1 MFESINFGYEPS
13 MDPGA
18 STTEDNGP
26 SFWPSEEKLP
36 NFKANVG
43 QYYSAIMGLSRQ
55 LLHLF
60 ALSLNLEETFFDKF
74 CKKPGVLL
82 KLNHYPAAV
91 SDTSDNAGIHAH
103 SDLES
108 KHTLHMSN
116 TLRNIKLTVTRLHHS
131 PSRRRQIA
139 RSTFQRRALDPGGSD
154 TWHLRREYRRCDEYV
169 DERLVP

>member
-18 STTEDNGP
+18 TTSEDNGAN
-26 SFWPSEEKLP
+26 FWPREEKLP

-43 QYYSAIMGLSRQ
+43 KYCSALMGLSRE
-55 LLHLF
+55 LLRLF
-60 ALSLNLEETFFDKF
+60 ALSLDLEETFFDRF

-91 SDTSDNAGIHAH
+91 PDSSDSAGIHAH

-108 KHTLHMSN
+108 MSAPRLTTL
-116 TLRNIKLTVTRLHHS
+116 
-131 PSRRRQIA
+131 
-139 RSTFQRRALDPGGSD
+139 
-154 TWHLRREYRRCDEYV
+154 
-169 DERLVP
+169 